1 MYKHESYMR
10 IGRQLL
16 GCTSGETDILANLA
30 NVSAILME
38 YIKDVNWVGFYY
50 VKGQQLILGPFQ
62 GRSACTRLMIG
73 KGVCGTC
80 VANDEVIVV
89 PDVKKFKG
97 HVACDARTK
106 SELVA
111 PIHGDGKVIMVLDLD
126 SMVKE
131 RFDEVDKEMILDVAS
146 FVEELIE
153 KGLGRE

>member
-16 GCTSGETDILANLA
+16 GRTSGETDILANLA

-38 YIKDVNWVGFYY
+38 YIKDVSWVGFYY
-50 VKGQQLILGPFQ
+50 VKGQQLFLGPFQ

-80 VANDEVIVV
+80 VANDEAIVV
-89 PDVKKFKG
+89 PDVQKFPG
-97 HVACDARTK
+97 HIACDMRSK
-106 SELVA
+106 SEIVV
-111 PIHGDGKVIMVLDLD
+111 PIHFNGKVVMVLDLD
-126 SMVKE
+126 STVKG
-131 RFDEVDKEMILDVAS
+131 RFDDVDKEMLLDVAS

-153 KGLGRE
+153 KGLGR